1 MNEGIRNGSL
11 EMLDGKPVI
20 FYDGYWIRYYA
31 PPENSLPEK
40 KRLIDQM
47 TKRAF
52 HHTED
57 GINTPGRKLDHART
71 AWLEETD
78 PARKRVNAAMLAGA
92 LFNRA
97 TDLFTTIV
105 ELGEMGVEISVDN
118 ELMKQCGDCF
128 KEALELGRFVKHYSG
143 EEGIDE
149 LWGEPFKA
157 FALPMATVY
166 EGRYLKIARAM
177 HDIDGLA
184 ELMEHVFASLPGFE
198 GFGEPIRELA
208 VAAKLEAETM
218 KSDPVIFHVWPR
230 FVAAC
235 EAVLDFRPQLP
246 PHPSEREVREA
257 DEAVRIIC
265 EGKQVI
271 EYLSG
276 ARVPMPKTTAA
287 YHRRCEDFRERV
299 LATRHDPRGVPGD
312 DAPSD

>member
-1 MNEGIRNGSL
+1 MNEAVKDGTL
-11 EMLDGKPVI
+11 EVLDGKPVI
-20 FYDGYWIRYYA
+20 FYEGYWIRYYA

-57 GINTPGRKLDHART
+57 GINTPGRKLDRARA
-71 AWLEETD
+71 AWETETD

-105 ELGEMGVEISVDN
+105 GLAEMGVEISVDN

-128 KEALELGRFVKHYSG
+128 KEALELGRYVKHYSG

-157 FALPMATVY
+157 FTLPIATVY
-166 EGRYLKIARAM
+166 ESRYMKIARTM
-177 HDIDGLA
+177 RDIDGLA
-184 ELMEHVFASLPGFE
+184 ERMEQVFASLPGFD
-198 GFGEPIRELA
+198 GFAERIRELA
-208 VAAKLEAETM
+208 AAAKLEAETM
-218 KSDPVIFHVWPR
+218 RSDPVIFRVWPR

-235 EAVLDFRPQLP
+235 EAVIDFRPGLPADPTARQL
-246 PHPSEREVREA
+246 RNA
-257 DEAVRIIC
+257 DEAVRIIS
-265 EGKQVI
+265 EGKRVI
-271 EYLSG
+271 EYLAG

-287 YHRRCEDFRERV
+287 YHRRCEEFRAR
-299 LATRHDPRGVPGD
+299 VPG
-312 DAPSD
+312 